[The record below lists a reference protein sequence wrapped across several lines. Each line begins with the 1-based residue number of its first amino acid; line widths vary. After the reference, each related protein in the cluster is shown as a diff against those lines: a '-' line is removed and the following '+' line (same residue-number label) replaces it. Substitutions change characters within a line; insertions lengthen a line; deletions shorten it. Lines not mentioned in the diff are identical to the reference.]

1 MTIDVAT
8 TVGYVLKLQDFLMR
22 LVKCIFMNVHTGDE
36 KKRFITSDLPVV
48 EVCLVALSH
57 PTPPDCAAENK
68 LPVDFEGCGI
78 RETPGQE
85 MRSTVPGPR

>member
-1 MTIDVAT
+1 MSIQEM
-8 TVGYVLKLQDFLMR
+8 K
-22 LVKCIFMNVHTGDE
+22 

-78 RETPGQE
+78 RETPEQE

>member
-1 MTIDVAT
+1 MSAQEM
-8 TVGYVLKLQDFLMR
+8 K
-22 LVKCIFMNVHTGDE
+22 

-78 RETPGQE
+78 RETPEQE
-85 MRSTVPGPR
+85 MRSTVPGLGEVPSNCTCTVRHWLAQSLPQQKAEGIFK